1 MTARSPWLVLAVV
14 SSALFLIVVDMT
26 VLYTALPTLTRDL
39 DASAT
44 EKLWIV
50 NAYSLV
56 VAGLLP
62 GAGALGDRYGHR
74 RMFMI
79 GLVLF
84 GAASLAAGFAPS
96 SATLIAARA
105 GLAVGAA
112 AMMPA
117 TLSIIR
123 QTFDDPGQRALAI
136 GIWAAVASG
145 GAALGPVIGGAL
157 LEHFHWGAVFLVNLP
172 VVLVAFVLAAL
183 LVPSGKAQGHHPFDP
198 LGSAQVLVGLVGVT
212 LAIKEIA
219 KPQPSLAV
227 LALSALIGVLALT
240 LFLRRLRRH
249 ANPMIDLTLFHDPRF
264 AGGVIGAVVS
274 AAALL
279 GVQLAITQRLQL
291 VEGMSPLQA
300 GLFILPVPLAA
311 FVAGP
316 AAGLMLARVAAGRL
330 LAAALA
336 VSGAGI
342 LIYWL
347 GFGRPGI
354 ELASF
359 AVLGAGIGAAMTA
372 ASSAIMLN
380 APADRAGM
388 AASVEEVSYELG
400 GAFGIAILGSLMA
413 GIYSAAFLNAGGGFG
428 ASAADSLDGAL
439 MLAPTLPPD
448 QAQRLLAVAN
458 GAFDRATGAVAL
470 TAAVA
475 LLGAALWIGRISRAD
490 RGLSQP
496 A

>member
-1 MTARSPWLVLAVV
+1 MPARSPWLVLAIV
-14 SSALFLIVVDMT
+14 SSALFLIVIDMT

-39 DASAT
+39 GASAT

-79 GLVLF
+79 GLVIF
-84 GAASLAAGFAPS
+84 GLASLAAGFAPS

-123 QTFDDPGQRALAI
+123 HTFEDPDQRALAI

-172 VVLVAFVLAAL
+172 VVLAALALTVAFV
-183 LVPSGKAQGHHPFDP
+183 PRGQGHGHHPFDP
-198 LGSAQVLVGLVGVT
+198 VGSVQALVGLVGVT

-219 KPQPSLAV
+219 RPEPSV
-227 LALSALIGVLALT
+227 QVLT
-240 LFLRRLRRH
+240 LAALVGLAALVLFFRRLRRS
-249 ANPMIDLTLFHDPRF
+249 ADPMIDLTLFRDPRF

-291 VEGMSPLQA
+291 VQGLSPLQA
-300 GLFILPVPLAA
+300 GLFVLPIPLAS

-316 AAGLMLARVAAGRL
+316 VAGLMLGRVGAGRL
-330 LAAALA
+330 LAATLA
-336 VSGAGI
+336 ISGAGI
-342 LIYWL
+342 LVYWA
-347 GFGRPGI
+347 GVGQPAV

-359 AVLGAGIGAAMTA
+359 AVMGAGIGAAMTA

-388 AASVEEVSYELG
+388 AASIEEVSYELG
-400 GAFGIAILGSLMA
+400 GALGIAMLGSLMA
-413 GIYSAAFLNAGGGFG
+413 GIYSASFAAAGGWGPE
-428 ASAADSLDGAL
+428 ATDSLDGAL
-439 MLAPTLPPD
+439 ALAATLPAP
-448 QAQRLLAVAN
+448 QADRLLALADA
-458 GAFDRATGAVAL
+458 AFDRATGAVAL
-470 TAAVA
+470 AAGLILLAAGFWVA
-475 LLGAALWIGRISRAD
+475 RIDRAGKAVQQGA
-490 RGLSQP
+490 
-496 A
+496 

>member
-1 MTARSPWLVLAVV
+1 MSARSPWLVLAIV
-14 SSALFLIVVDMT
+14 SSALFLIVIDMT

-79 GLVLF
+79 GLVIF
-84 GAASLAAGFAPS
+84 GLASLAAGFAPT

-123 QTFDDPGQRALAI
+123 HTFEDPNDRALAI

-157 LEHFHWGAVFLVNLP
+157 LEHFHWGAVFLINLP
-172 VVLVAFVLAAL
+172 VVLAAL
-183 LVPSGKAQGHHPFDP
+183 ALTVALVPEGKGHGHHPFDP
-198 LGSAQVLVGLVGVT
+198 AGSALALVGLVGVT
-212 LAIKEIA
+212 LTIKEIA
-219 KPQPSLAV
+219 KPEPSMAV
-227 LALSALIGVLALT
+227 LALSALAGLAALAL
-240 LFLRRLRRH
+240 FIRRLRRSDS
-249 ANPMIDLTLFHDPRF
+249 PMIDLALFRDPRF

-291 VEGMSPLQA
+291 AQGLSPLQA
-300 GLFILPVPLAA
+300 GLFVLPIPLAS

-316 AAGLMLARVAAGRL
+316 VAGLMLGRMGADRL
-330 LAAALA
+330 LAATLA
-336 VSGAGI
+336 ISGAGI
-342 LIYWL
+342 LIYWA
-347 GFGRPGI
+347 GAGQPAV

-359 AVLGAGIGAAMTA
+359 AVMGAGIGAAMTA

-400 GAFGIAILGSLMA
+400 GALGIAILGSLMA
-413 GIYSAAFLNAGGGFG
+413 GIYSASFAAAGGSGLE
-428 ASAADSLDGAL
+428 ATDSLDGAL
-439 MLAPTLPPD
+439 ALAATLPAP
-448 QAQRLLAVAN
+448 QAERLLAIAN
-458 GAFDRATGAVAL
+458 AAFDRATGAVAL
-470 TAAVA
+470 AAGLA
-475 LLGAALWIGRISRAD
+475 LLAAGAWVGHINRAGGRVQQGA
-490 RGLSQP
+490 
-496 A
+496 

>member
-1 MTARSPWLVLAVV
+1 MPARSPWLVLAIV
-14 SSALFLIVVDMT
+14 SSALFLIVIDMT

-74 RMFMI
+74 RMFTI
-79 GLVLF
+79 GLVIF
-84 GAASLAAGFAPS
+84 GAASLAAGFAPT
-96 SATLIAARA
+96 SATLIGARA

-123 QTFDDPGQRALAI
+123 HTFEDPNDRALAI

-157 LEHFHWGAVFLVNLP
+157 LEHFHWGAVFLINLP
-172 VVLVAFVLAAL
+172 VVLAALALTAAFV
-183 LVPSGKAQGHHPFDP
+183 PRGQGHGHHPFDP
-198 LGSAQVLVGLVGVT
+198 VGSLLVLVGLAGVT

-219 KPQPSLAV
+219 KPGPSLTV
-227 LALSALIGVLALT
+227 LLLSALVGLAALAL
-240 LFLRRLRRH
+240 FFRRLRRS
-249 ANPMIDLTLFHDPRF
+249 ANPMIDLTLFRDPRF
-264 AGGVIGAVVS
+264 AGGVIGALVS

-291 VEGMSPLQA
+291 VQGLSPLQA
-300 GLFILPVPLAA
+300 GLFVLPIPLASFMA
-311 FVAGP
+311 GPVAGM
-316 AAGLMLARVAAGRL
+316 MLGRVGAGRL
-330 LAAALA
+330 LAATLA

-342 LIYWL
+342 LVYWA
-347 GFGRPGI
+347 GVGHQGI

-359 AVLGAGIGAAMTA
+359 AIMGAGIGAAMTA
-372 ASSAIMLN
+372 ASATIMLS

-400 GAFGIAILGSLMA
+400 GALGIAILGSLMA
-413 GIYSAAFLNAGGGFG
+413 GIYSASSVAGGLGNE
-428 ASAADSLDGAL
+428 ASDSLDGAL
-439 MLAPTLPPD
+439 ALAATLPAP
-448 QAQRLLAVAN
+448 QADRLLSIAN
-458 GAFDRATGAVAL
+458 AAFDRATGAVAL
-470 TAAVA
+470 AAGLA
-475 LLGAALWIGRISRAD
+475 LLAAGAWVGRINRTDGRVQQGA
-490 RGLSQP
+490 
-496 A
+496 